1 VVKPRH
7 DGIAMTDAQPARR
20 PIGVLG
26 DPYGPRS
33 RLLMYASGATVLVAC
48 AVAAIQFGHWRWWL
62 FAWGV
67 LIGLM
72 SATIYELLLRLLPAL
87 VHATVDQRAQAQPRI
102 AQMKRAVYPLLVNLG
117 VAFGVLASGLASP
130 WPDIL
135 LTAGV
140 IVFQLVVP
148 AALLP
153 LLRRRAQSMNNP

>member
-1 VVKPRH
+1 MTEARPAPRPR
-7 DGIAMTDAQPARR
+7 GL
-20 PIGVLG
+20 LG

-33 RLLMYASGATVLVAC
+33 RRLMYASGATVLVTC
-48 AVAAIQFGHWRWWL
+48 VVAAVQFGHWRWWL

-67 LIGLM
+67 LIGLA
-72 SATIYELLLRLLPAL
+72 SATIYELSLRLLPAL
-87 VHATVDQRAQAQPRI
+87 VHATVEQTAQAQPRI
-102 AQMKRAVYPLLVNLG
+102 AQMKRAVYPLSVTFG

-140 IVFQLVVP
+140 VLFQIVMP

-153 LLRRRAQSMNNP
+153 LIRQRAQRATNL